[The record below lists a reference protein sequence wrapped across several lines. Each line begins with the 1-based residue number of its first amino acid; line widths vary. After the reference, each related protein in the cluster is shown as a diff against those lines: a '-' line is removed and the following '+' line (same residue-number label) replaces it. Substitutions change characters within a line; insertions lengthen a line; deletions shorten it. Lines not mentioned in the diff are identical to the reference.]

1 MWTAMAPSP
10 TAEATRF
17 TLAGGQPFHITEVN
31 AYLLRV
37 PHSLRGWQRV
47 RVLKFRS

>member
-1 MWTAMAPSP
+1 MISRTCMGRA
-10 TAEATRF
+10 
-17 TLAGGQPFHITEVN
+17 LAGGQPFHTAEVN

-47 RVLKFRS
+47 RILTFSNSLC